1 MMAYCTITGA
11 VQLAAHTVL
20 FLWGYL
26 RPNNMPVSVSHTNE
40 SFTYTSSFSL
50 SFPLLPPLPSLPP
63 PSSPPPPLPFSQ
75 ISLLPSTLPWHSCK
89 PCPHWSWNCH
99 KTISSHAARYV
110 SLKCT
115 INRELPTCWE
125 AGYNTIL
132 DPHSYPYCGK
142 LLREKFRSV
151 VIHKMFSLY
160 NLAASFS
167 GSCFN
172 TSTHWS
178 GLYTFLMWSVSCLVY
193 SCTVGAH
200 VPSWSTRDT
209 SVTQPNVLY
218 LTVCIYSI
226 IVCMICGDILF
237 NNVM

>member
-1 MMAYCTITGA
+1 M
-11 VQLAAHTVL
+11 
-20 FLWGYL
+20 
-26 RPNNMPVSVSHTNE
+26 SHLHIPPP
-40 SFTYTSSFSL
+40 SFPSL
-50 SFPLLPPLPSLPP
+50 SPSSSSLSSLPLSFFLLPFLPSLPP
-63 PSSPPPPLPFSQ
+63 SFFLSPPSLPFSQ

-132 DPHSYPYCGK
+132 EPHSYPYGEK

-151 VIHKMFSLY
+151 VIRKMFSLY

-167 GSCFN
+167 GSYFN

-200 VPSWSTRDT
+200 LPSWSTRDT
-209 SVTQPNVLY
+209 SITQPNVLY

-226 IVCMICGDILF
+226 IVCMMCGDILL